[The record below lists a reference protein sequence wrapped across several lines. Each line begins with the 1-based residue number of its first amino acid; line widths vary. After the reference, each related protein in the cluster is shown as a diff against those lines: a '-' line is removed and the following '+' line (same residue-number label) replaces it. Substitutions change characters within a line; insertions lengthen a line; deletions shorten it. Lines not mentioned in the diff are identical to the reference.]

1 MLPRR
6 CGAETNRK
14 RIDNMKTQIIVDST
28 ADLMPE
34 YKDRVR
40 VVPLTV
46 HFGEEEYIDGVTIDH
61 KTFYEKLV
69 ESDVLPTT
77 SQATPDAFMK
87 EFDAVK
93 AAGDSA
99 VVITISSR
107 LSGTYQSAMIAA
119 GDYENIYVVDG
130 GSAAVGGGI
139 LVELALRLVDED
151 LSAEEIARRLEEE
164 KKKVVIVALVDTLE
178 YLKKGGRVSKTVAL
192 AGTVLNIKPVLSV
205 IDGEINMLGKA
216 RGSKMG
222 NNLLVQEIEKAGGVD
237 FSKPV
242 LLGYTG
248 LSDALLVKYIEDSKH
263 IWDKGLEAVR
273 YTTIGSVIGTHA
285 GPGAVAVAFFKK

>member
-1 MLPRR
+1 
-6 CGAETNRK
+6 
-14 RIDNMKTQIIVDST
+14 MKTRIIVDST
-28 ADLMPE
+28 ADLMPAI
-34 YKDRVR
+34 KKRVN

-46 HFGEEEYIDGVTIDH
+46 HFGDEEYIDGVTIDH

-77 SQATPDAFMK
+77 SQATPDAFLR
-87 EFDAVK
+87 EYEK
-93 AAGDSA
+93 AKQAGESA
-99 VVITISSR
+99 VVITISSK
-107 LSGTYQSAMIAA
+107 LSGTYQSAVIAA
-119 GDYENIYVVDG
+119 EEYENIYIVDS
-130 GSAAVGGGI
+130 GSAAMGSGI
-139 LVELALRLVDED
+139 LVELALKLADEGLD
-151 LSAEEIARRLEEE
+151 TQAIAERLEEE
-164 KKKVVIVALVDTLE
+164 KKKIVVVALVDTLE
-178 YLKKGGRVSKTVAL
+178 YLKKGGRVSKTVAF

-205 IDGEINMLGKA
+205 IEGQIHMLGKA

-222 NNLLVQEIEKAGGVD
+222 NNLLVQEIQKAGGVD

-263 IWDKGLEAVR
+263 IWDKGLDTIR
-273 YTTIGSVIGTHA
+273 YTTIGSVIGTHV

>member
-1 MLPRR
+1 
-6 CGAETNRK
+6 
-14 RIDNMKTQIIVDST
+14 MKTRIIVDST

-34 YKDRVR
+34 FKSRVHT
-40 VVPLTV
+40 VPLTV
-46 HFGEEEYIDGVTIDH
+46 HFGDEEYIDGVTIDH

-87 EFDAVK
+87 EYEKVK
-93 AAGDSA
+93 EAGESA
-99 VVITISSR
+99 VVITISSK
-107 LSGTYQSAMIAA
+107 LSGTYQSATIAA
-119 GDYENIYVVDG
+119 AEYENIYIIDSG
-130 GSAAVGGGI
+130 TAAMGSGI
-139 LVELALRLVDED
+139 LVELALKLVEEGFDAKAI
-151 LSAEEIARRLEEE
+151 AERLEEE
-164 KKKVVIVALVDTLE
+164 KKKIVIVALVDTLE
-178 YLKKGGRVSKTVAL
+178 YLKKGGRVSKTVAF
-192 AGTVLNIKPVLSV
+192 AGSLLNIKPVLSV
-205 IDGEINMLGKA
+205 IDGEISMLGKA

-242 LLGYTG
+242 LLGYSG

-263 IWDKGLEAVR
+263 IWDKGLETVR

-285 GPGAVAVAFFKK
+285 GPGAVAVAFFKN